1 MARPRRHSGISYI
14 GRERFL
20 VTAVTRNR
28 VKAFA
33 DIDFARAAA
42 EELLRHAAVQ
52 EFSIPAYTF
61 MDDHVHIAA
70 KGLTAHSDLRQFI
83 AEWKKSTGFLW
94 SKRGFGRLWQ
104 PGFWDRRARFDESPL
119 VMLKYVVEN
128 PVRAKLVDH
137 PSHYALTGST
147 EFTVDEICT
156 AIAAGGTGGSGGTK
170 VPPSR

>member
-1 MARPRRHSGISYI
+1 
-14 GRERFL
+14 
-20 VTAVTRNR
+20 
-28 VKAFA
+28 
-33 DIDFARAAA
+33 
-42 EELLRHAAVQ
+42 
-52 EFSIPAYTF
+52 

-70 KGLTAHSDLRQFI
+70 RGLTAHSDLRPFI

-137 PSHYALTGST
+137 PSKYALTGST
-147 EFTVDEICT
+147 EFTVDEICA
-156 AIAAGGTGGSGGTK
+156 AIAAAGNAGGTVGGTK
-170 VPPSR
+170 VPPSRG

>member
-1 MARPRRHSGISYI
+1 MLQ
-14 GRERFL
+14 ER
-20 VTAVTRNR
+20 
-28 VKAFA
+28 
-33 DIDFARAAA
+33 
-42 EELLRHAAVQ
+42 

-61 MDDHVHIAA
+61 MEDHVHVAT
-70 KGLTAHSDLRQFI
+70 KGLTAQADLCSFI

-147 EFTVDEICT
+147 EFTVDEICA
-156 AIAAGGTGGSGGTK
+156 AIAAAGSGSGSGGTK

>member
-1 MARPRRHSGISYI
+1 MARPPRHNGISYI

-20 VTAVTRNR
+20 ITAITRNR

-33 DIDFARAAA
+33 DVDFGRLAAA
-42 EELLRHAAVQ
+42 ELLRQASTH
-52 EFSIPAYTF
+52 EFALPAYTF
-61 MDDHVHIAA
+61 MEDHVHVAT
-70 KGLTAHSDLRQFI
+70 KGLTAHSDLCRFI
-83 AEWKKSTGFLW
+83 AEWKKSAGYLW

-137 PSHYALTGST
+137 PTKYVLTGST
-147 EFTVDEICT
+147 EFTIEEICA
-156 AIAAGGTGGSGGTK
+156 AIAGDSGGTK

>member
-1 MARPRRHSGISYI
+1 MARPPRHNGISYI

-20 VTAVTRNR
+20 VTTITRNR
-28 VKAFA
+28 VKAFT
-33 DIDFARAAA
+33 DIDFGRTAVA
-42 EELLRHAAVQ
+42 ELLTHAERQ

-61 MDDHVHIAA
+61 MDDHVHLVA
-70 KGLTAHSDLRQFI
+70 KGLTARADLRPFI

-119 VMLKYVVEN
+119 RMLKYVVEN

-137 PSHYALTGST
+137 PSKYVLTGST
-147 EFTVDEICT
+147 EFTVDEICA
-156 AIAAGGTGGSGGTK
+156 AIAVGGTK
-170 VPPSR
+170 APPSRH